1 MAQKNESDGELSREM
16 QLAWQFVE
24 QTGTSVFLTGKAGTG
39 KTTFLRYVKEHTSK
53 TCVVTAPTGVAA
65 INARGVTLHSFFQLP
80 PTLFVPGATVKSNF
94 RFSRNKLRIIR
105 ALDLLIIDDLGT
117 ELMTSFVHS
126 AMYQI
131 VNTRLITG
139 KKTVISTN
147 LSPDELGRRYG
158 APVLSRLQGEY
169 QMLLFF
175 GEDIRRQKRK

>member
-16 QLAWQFVE
+16 ELAWQFVE

-117 ELMTSFVHS
+117 ELTTEFVRS
-126 AMYQI
+126 AFYQI
-131 VNTRLITG
+131 VNTRLMTN
-139 KKTVISTN
+139 KKTIISTN
-147 LSPDELGRRYG
+147 LSPAELSRRYG
-158 APVLSRLQGEY
+158 ANILSRIEGAYRILP
-169 QMLLFF
+169 FF
-175 GEDIRRQKRK
+175 GDDIRKQKK

>member
-105 ALDLLIIDDLGT
+105 ALDLLIIDEISMVRSDLLDAVDDTLRRLRRNPQPAPRRGSS
-117 ELMTSFVHS
+117 LRRCLRPMRTSGSRRIPYSRGYRFW
-126 AMYQI
+126 
-131 VNTRLITG
+131 
-139 KKTVISTN
+139 
-147 LSPDELGRRYG
+147 GRRPVC
-158 APVLSRLQGEY
+158 APA
-169 QMLLFF
+169 
-175 GEDIRRQKRK
+175 